1 MMRRFALQLAATL
14 LLASTVV
21 PPGAAAPAKNNG
33 AAAPAKDNR
42 AAAPAK
48 DNGLPP
54 HSWLFGTWT
63 GGIFPAPNG
72 LSNQACL
79 SQPVVIF
86 TRDLVLRAT
95 ITEQQLT
102 QREIETVRSSPQGAE
117 FRFAATGSGGSGLLG
132 DGGGRANGFGCAS
145 PDELRVQRRGE
156 NEIAFP
162 GCADFPNPLVRCHT
176 R

>member
-1 MMRRFALQLAATL
+1 MRRSAYQIAAAL
-14 LLASTVV
+14 LLAAAVV
-21 PPGAAAPAKNNG
+21 PPNASAAAQDAS
-33 AAAPAKDNR
+33 
-42 AAAPAK
+42 
-48 DNGLPP
+48 LPP
-54 HSWLFGTWT
+54 HAWLFGTWT
-63 GGIFPAPNG
+63 GGIFPIPNG

-95 ITEQQLT
+95 ITEQELT
-102 QREIETVRSSPQGAE
+102 QREVETVRSSSQGAE

-132 DGGGRANGFGCAS
+132 GGRANGFGCAS
-145 PDELRVQRRGE
+145 PDELHVQRRGE

>member
-1 MMRRFALQLAATL
+1 MRRTL
-14 LLASTVV
+14 LLGLAGLLLTASVAIAPV
-21 PPGAAAPAKNNG
+21 AVAQGAAQ
-33 AAAPAKDNR
+33 
-42 AAAPAK
+42 
-48 DNGLPP
+48 PP

-63 GGIFPAPNG
+63 GGIFPVPAG
-72 LSNQACL
+72 VTAEACL

-95 ITEQQLT
+95 LTEQVLS
-102 QREIETVRSSPQGAE
+102 QREIETVRAAPQGAE
-117 FRFAATGSGGSGLLG
+117 FRFAATGPLPSSLLG
-132 DGGGRANGFGCAS
+132 GAAAGRVGFGCETA
-145 PDELRVQRRGE
+145 DVLHVQRRGE